1 MSQFD
6 TVEEALAEIVSQG
19 RCLGAALRVLHDGVE
34 VLDLAVGDA
43 NATQVMATGTAVPW
57 FSASKLAATVA
68 VARAWELGLLHPSDR
83 VVQHLPEFAGPG
95 KDDIR
100 IEHLLTHTAP
110 LRAVDRETGRRF
122 ADGRHA
128 LLEFVLNGDA
138 DPDWTPGTRAAY
150 LGHAGYLLLDEIVR
164 RGSGRP
170 FPDFLH
176 QQVTAPLRL
185 TSRLG
190 GPPGVDVIDVPWFG
204 PAELASRVARFDVS
218 MGYPSACM
226 AGPFGDAAEICE
238 MLRQAGT
245 RHGRRI
251 LSPETSAALV
261 TDQRPPTL
269 IDESAGRARRWG
281 LGMVLAAENFGP
293 ASPASFGAL
302 GGTACLVFAD
312 PEAGVSVSLYFNGNT
327 GVADRLSRDQ
337 RVIDALYRDLRQLG
351 LQP

>member
-1 MSQFD
+1 MSQFHL
-6 TVEEALAEIVSQG
+6 VEGALAEVVSQG

-43 NATQVMATGTAVPW
+43 TATHTMATGTVVPW

-68 VARAWELGLLHPSDR
+68 VARAWELGLLHPNDR

-128 LLEFVLNGDA
+128 LLELVLSGDA

-170 FPDFLH
+170 FADFLR

-190 GPPGVDVIDVPWFG
+190 GPPGVDVVDVPWFG
-204 PAELASRVARFDVS
+204 PAELASALRVSTSVWGIPAPAWRARSVMPRRSARWYGRLVHGTADVS
-218 MGYPSACM
+218 SRPRPVPPWS
-226 AGPFGDAAEICE
+226 PISD
-238 MLRQAGT
+238 RQ
-245 RHGRRI
+245 R
-251 LSPETSAALV
+251 
-261 TDQRPPTL
+261 
-269 IDESAGRARRWG
+269 
-281 LGMVLAAENFGP
+281 
-293 ASPASFGAL
+293 
-302 GGTACLVFAD
+302 
-312 PEAGVSVSLYFNGNT
+312 
-327 GVADRLSRDQ
+327 
-337 RVIDALYRDLRQLG
+337 
-351 LQP
+351 

>member
-1 MSQFD
+1 MSQFHAA
-6 TVEEALAEIVSQG
+6 EGALAQVVSQG
-19 RCLGAALRVLHDGVE
+19 RCLGATLRVLHDGVE

-43 NATQVMATGTAVPW
+43 NATQMMTTSAVVPW

-68 VARAWELGLLHPSDR
+68 VARAWELGLLDPKDR
-83 VVQHLPEFAGPG
+83 VVQHLPEFTGPG

-122 ADGRHA
+122 SDGRHA
-128 LLEFVLNGDA
+128 LLKLVLNGDA

-190 GPPGVDVIDVPWFG
+190 GPPGADVVDVPWFG
-204 PAELASRVARFDVS
+204 PAEMASRIARFDVS

-226 AGPFGDAAEICE
+226 AGPFGDLAEICE
-238 MLRQAGT
+238 MVRQAGT
-245 RHGRRI
+245 QHGRRI
-251 LSPETSAALV
+251 LSPQTCAALV
-261 TDQRPPTL
+261 TDQRPTTL

-293 ASPASFGAL
+293 ASPESFGAL

-312 PEAGVSVSLYFNGNT
+312 PEASLTVSLYFNGNT
-327 GVADRLSRDQ
+327 GAADRLSRDQ
-337 RVIDALYRDLRQLG
+337 RVIDALYHDLRQLG
-351 LQP
+351 LRP

>member
-1 MSQFD
+1 MSQFRA
-6 TVEEALAEIVSQG
+6 VERALAEVLAQG
-19 RCLGAALRVLHDGVE
+19 RCLGAALRVLYDGVV
-34 VLDLAVGDA
+34 VLDLFVGDA
-43 NATQVMATGTAVPW
+43 NATQVMAMGTVVPW

-68 VARAWELGLLHPSDR
+68 VARAWELGLLHPNDR
-83 VVQHLPEFAGPG
+83 VVQHLPEFTGPG

-122 ADGRHA
+122 ADGRRA
-128 LLEFVLNGDA
+128 VLKLILNGDA
-138 DPDWTPGTRAAY
+138 DPDWVPGTRAAY

-164 RGSGRP
+164 RGSGQP
-170 FPDFLH
+170 FADFVH
-176 QQVTAPLRL
+176 HQVTAPLGL

-190 GPPGVDVIDVPWFG
+190 GPSGADVVDVPWFG
-204 PAELASRVARFDVS
+204 PAELASRIARFDVS

-238 MLRQAGT
+238 MLRQAGA

-251 LSPETSAALV
+251 LSPETCTALV
-261 TDQRPPTL
+261 TDQRPTTL
-269 IDESAGRARRWG
+269 IDEAAGRARRWG

-293 ASPASFGAL
+293 ASAASFGAL

-312 PEAGVSVSLYFNGNT
+312 PEAGLTVSLYFNGNT
-327 GVADRLSRDQ
+327 GAADRLSRDQ
-337 RVIDALYRDLRQLG
+337 HVIDALYRDLRQLG
-351 LQP
+351 LRP